1 MARVRGTRQKRNSLT
16 QSPSR
21 EEAHSI
27 WDAAAMPPWRLRQP
41 SLLDKLTP
49 FQLDKLAAM
58 THRRTYKPGELL
70 FQQGDLQERVFVI
83 RTGTVRAFYTAATG
97 REITLAY
104 WQDGD
109 LLGALGVFGR
119 AAYGW
124 SCQAVT
130 TTKAYAILGTDM
142 RTLVATIPEFA
153 VAVVEALSFKVQWLS
168 RLIQMFGT
176 ESVRERLAH
185 LLDTLC
191 ELYGQPQK
199 EGIAISTP
207 LTHEDL
213 AAMVGAS
220 RQWVTTALAVFQER
234 GILKIRKRQL
244 LILRRD
250 LLRG

>member
-1 MARVRGTRQKRNSLT
+1 MS
-16 QSPSR
+16 
-21 EEAHSI
+21 
-27 WDAAAMPPWRLRQP
+27 PWRLKQP

-130 TTKAYAILGTDM
+130 TTKAYGILGTDM